1 MRLRVTVRRHGLP
14 DTSIVWSIDTSSSPT
29 IYQLLEQINGIV
41 PVETD
46 GQWGLED
53 YAVELKG
60 SNGVNYECLH
70 FQPVA
75 SVMKEEDEVIIRPL
89 LTQDLKVRRISGRHQ
104 ISDDGKRLYDG
115 LALGRPLLRLPAGR
129 PAINIPP
136 RKKRRV
142 TYDEDEDDDEGFA
155 ALKETEES
163 ESEDNQLLLTE
174 ADLEDQDSEDD
185 DDFAPGNDSD
195 AAENEDSDS
204 AEEDDN
210 QQLVLTAA
218 SEDDYSED
226 DGELV
231 PEGENKDEAD
241 DDDNDNQLVLHADF
255 DNADSQ
261 SDEEGGNISLEEEDS
276 DNEREGSQH
285 GIEEPGTDEVT
296 ADVGLASG
304 SDLRQDAADID
315 DEPALFGI
323 SDPETRA
330 NIRKLQSA
338 FPSTHIALCKSILSA
353 VGGDMGDAYEVLTR
367 GSRPTKSKSEITE
380 TAESHNKLSV
390 EKTRSRRRPKLK
402 HKSPVL
408 DATRDSDS
416 MQDDAEEILDPLVQ
430 QYDKQGFPPGSISS
444 GKALAFMAEV
454 ARSSPDPHPK
464 SSDAALVKQSKRI
477 KFTDDEDLSTGLTST
492 PFIDKETQEVELS
505 DDDNDSDDSSDDSSS
520 SSDSSDLY
528 SDDDE
533 EMPDAVNDSSSSD
546 SSMDSSSD
554 SSSEEESPEEES
566 SKTAVRKARS
576 AGVPGKGAARTR
588 SRNMRRRNANHL
600 ARYKEKG
607 ILPAGTTLAEFSK
620 LKQVNENT
628 SPEEALAALEEL
640 RSPAQ
645 TTGAGEGSKCA
656 SSTGTSTRDVAKEE
670 FELRRQELLA
680 SLANGGVEVSI
691 EPAKKPRKSLNPSQR
706 PKLAKNDY
714 STMPASGAVEVEQA
728 VSSMPDE
735 VETHRP
741 SLIPK
746 AFSNLTPGV
755 TEPSPMEKG
764 DPKSPAGLEAP
775 KDIDTP
781 VPSPKPQPTSAE
793 TAPRRAKL
801 DLGAGRRMLFGA
813 LGLKTP
819 KTKQD
824 EEKLKKD
831 LMKNVKPLI
840 TQKAVEDPKAGINE
854 GLDEDSE
861 AWRDKIIYR
870 AVECVQDDVELS
882 EPPFPFVQ
890 RWDSQQRWPK
900 NGKRKNEQRLESQY
914 YNEDSRMSK
923 KQKRNRKGKH
933 TYVEEQE
940 YLEAFYEPSFQE
952 DSFMDTQFDV
962 SAQAQDQNQNVDE
975 EINQQFLND
984 AQPVAQDLQDSADL
998 PELPGDLSALPDLL
1012 DGMAK
1017 VGMIVAFKKLQFSAA
1032 TQWQPLQSDYMTATV
1047 TEVLQSGELTLT
1059 LALRDRKQIKKRY
1072 DARTG
1077 QRIFDKFEMPVED
1090 DDDGSVLYLSFE
1102 ELQEPKIV
1110 QNPNASLVE
1119 TSLEGKANQ
1128 GIDCDVAMNEPAKVS
1143 TASAVVGEKR
1153 PQARE
1158 GNSIDK
1164 SAATLEHEKDATRAQ
1179 SSLEQ
1184 LPEASEEELP
1194 EIQSSRRYS
1203 HEEEL
1208 PEAQLSHVTET
1219 QLNSDASWS
1228 FQQDH
1233 QPDATKTDQ
1242 AQPVTASNE
1251 EIETEETHVEDPV
1264 VEEMENEEIFVDAP
1278 VAQKMDL
1285 DFADPATPVL
1295 RDIDMSEP
1303 TDEARQTIGRM
1314 MKEAGFRSSVPSSIL
1329 REIRPDGIQSP
1340 GEAALFEK
1348 LRDEMI
1354 SVDDGEENETGKA
1367 SQVYSPRFNGLGSSP
1382 VRKPRE
1388 ISRTPTKPQQAAPAS
1403 YPEKPPSSSW
1413 ETIDPE
1419 YRSSPPPRRKP
1430 FLALN
1435 GGDEQSSWVTIENTQ
1450 ADTQAQHSSPPP
1462 FERVHRFSVPA
1473 PELARSFNHPVQ
1485 ENSGV
1490 FTPQPVECAKT
1501 MSSPPHD
1508 SAKLPVGKAQA
1519 YWNQLQPRKRRRSND
1534 SDATSTKS
1542 SPKRSPA
1549 RSLGIDGAEE
1559 KEAESSLE
1567 YPKLPTNSSFT
1578 SQVTDAGRQ
1587 PDFHFGESIALNDD
1601 SIIIP
1606 DNDTSTSSNQPEQGS
1621 SKFKDGADIATVPPK
1636 RSLFTKVVRPPPL
1649 PNSSSDEDLPSL
1661 KQLSQRAATIKRE
1674 TTTPVAS
1681 KKATAADLAY
1691 KNAMAE
1697 MEDDIA
1703 DGQTTPKASQ
1713 SKQRRASTQSSR
1725 SQASQSRF
1733 IEKPASH
1740 PSWSR
1745 ASDDPA
1751 SQSRNPVHHAS
1762 QSRAPARSTSA
1773 IPPGSQV
1780 IEILSSSDAEPE
1792 PEQAAEALDTRP
1804 KTFRGFNID
1813 MDDDDIAG
1821 SSSGWVQK
1829 RSGPTKRAEPRARK
1843 ASF

>member
-14 DTSIVWSIDTSSSPT
+14 DTSIVWSIDTSTSPT

-53 YAVELKG
+53 YAVELRG

-142 TYDEDEDDDEGFA
+142 TYDEDEDDDEGCA
-155 ALKETEES
+155 ALKETDES

-174 ADLEDQDSEDD
+174 ADLEDEDSEDD

-204 AEEDDN
+204 AEDYDN
-210 QQLVLTAA
+210 QQPALTSA
-218 SEDDYSED
+218 SEDDDSED
-226 DGELV
+226 DEEV
-231 PEGENKDEAD
+231 APEGENMDEAD
-241 DDDNDNQLVLHADF
+241 DDDNDKQLVLHADF

-261 SDEEGGNISLEEEDS
+261 SDEEGRIIGPEEEES

-285 GIEEPGTDEVT
+285 GIEEYWSDEVT
-296 ADVGLASG
+296 ADVGLSSG
-304 SDLRQDAADID
+304 SDPGQDAADID
-315 DEPALFGI
+315 DEPAFSGI

-330 NIRKLQSA
+330 KIRKLQSA
-338 FPSTHIALCKSILSA
+338 FPSTHIALCKSILRA

-367 GSRPTKSKSEITE
+367 GSHPTKSKSEIAE

-390 EKTRSRRRPKLK
+390 KKTRSKRMPKSK
-402 HKSPVL
+402 HKSPVV
-408 DATRDSDS
+408 DAKRDSDS

-444 GKALAFMAEV
+444 GKALAFMAEA
-454 ARSSPDPHPK
+454 ARSSPGPHPK

-477 KFTDDEDLSTGLTST
+477 RFTDDEDFSNGLTST
-492 PFIDKETQEVELS
+492 PFIDKETQEVESS
-505 DDDNDSDDSSDDSSS
+505 DDQNGSDDSSHDSSS
-520 SSDSSDLY
+520 SSDSSDLF
-528 SDDDE
+528 SDDGE
-533 EMPDAVNDSSSSD
+533 EIPDAVNDSPSSD

-566 SKTAVRKARS
+566 SKTPVRKAHS
-576 AGVPGKGAARTR
+576 AGTPGKGTARTR
-588 SRNMRRRNANHL
+588 SRNVRRRNANHL

-645 TTGAGEGSKCA
+645 TTGAGEASKSA
-656 SSTGTSTRDVAKEE
+656 SSTGTSTRDAAKEE
-670 FELRRQELLA
+670 FELRRRELLA
-680 SLANGGVEVSI
+680 SLANGGVEVGI
-691 EPAKKPRKSLNPSQR
+691 ESAKKPQKSLNSSR
-706 PKLAKNDY
+706 RLKSAKNDCLKIL
-714 STMPASGAVEVEQA
+714 ASGAVEVEQA
-728 VSSMPDE
+728 VSSISDE
-735 VETHRP
+735 VETNRP
-741 SLIPK
+741 SLISK
-746 AFSNLTPGV
+746 AFSNLTSGV
-755 TEPSPMEKG
+755 TEPNAMEEG
-764 DPKSPAGLEAP
+764 DLKSSAGLEAP
-775 KDIDTP
+775 KDIETP
-781 VPSPKPQPTSAE
+781 VPSTKPRPTSVE

-831 LMKNVKPLI
+831 FMKNIKPLI
-840 TQKAVEDPKAGINE
+840 TRKDVEDPKAGIDE

-861 AWRDKIIYR
+861 AWREKIIYR
-870 AVECVQDDVELS
+870 AVECVQDDIELS

-900 NGKRKNEQRLESQY
+900 NGKRKNEQRLESQC

-940 YLEAFYEPSFQE
+940 YLEAFYETSFQE
-952 DSFMDTQFDV
+952 DSFMDTPFDV

-984 AQPVAQDLQDSADL
+984 AQPLAQDLQDSADL

-1017 VGMIVAFKKLQFSAA
+1017 VGMIVAFKKLEFSAA

-1072 DARTG
+1072 DERTG
-1077 QRIFDKFEMPVED
+1077 ERIFDKFEMPVED
-1090 DDDGSVLYLSFE
+1090 DDDGSVLYLSFG

-1110 QNPNASLVE
+1110 QNPNASLVQ

-1128 GIDCDVAMNEPAKVS
+1128 GIGCDVAMNEPAEVS
-1143 TASAVVGEKR
+1143 TASAAVGEKR

-1158 GNSIDK
+1158 GNSVDI
-1164 SAATLEHEKDATRAQ
+1164 SATVEHEKDATRAQ
-1179 SSLEQ
+1179 SSHEQ
-1184 LPEASEEELP
+1184 LPEASEQELP

-1219 QLNSDASWS
+1219 QLNSDASGS

-1233 QPDATKTDQ
+1233 QPDATETDQ
-1242 AQPVTASNE
+1242 AQSVTAFNE

-1264 VEEMENEEIFVDAP
+1264 VEEMQNEEIFVDAP

-1295 RDIDMSEP
+1295 CDIDMSEP

-1329 REIRPDGIQSP
+1329 REIRPDGFQSP

-1354 SVDDGEENETGKA
+1354 SADDGEENETGKT
-1367 SQVYSPRFNGLGSSP
+1367 SQVYSPKFNGLGSSP
-1382 VRKPRE
+1382 VRKSRE
-1388 ISRTPTKPQQAAPAS
+1388 FSRTPTKPQQAAPAS

-1419 YRSSPPPRRKP
+1419 YRSSPPLHRKP
-1430 FLALN
+1430 SLALN
-1435 GGDEQSSWVTIENTQ
+1435 GEDEQSSWVTIENTQ
-1450 ADTQAQHSSPPP
+1450 ADTQAQRSSPPP
-1462 FERVHRFSVPA
+1462 FEGVHRFNVA
-1473 PELARSFNHPVQ
+1473 TPESARPFNHPVQ

-1501 MSSPPHD
+1501 MSSPPPD

-1559 KEAESSLE
+1559 MEAESSLK
-1567 YPKLPTNSSFT
+1567 YPKLPTISSFT
-1578 SQVTDAGRQ
+1578 SQATDAGRQ
-1587 PDFHFGESIALNDD
+1587 PDFHFDESIALNDD

-1636 RSLFTKVVRPPPL
+1636 RSLFTKVVRPPSL
-1649 PNSSSDEDLPSL
+1649 PDSSSDEDLPSL

-1691 KNAMAE
+1691 KNSMAE
-1697 MEDDIA
+1697 MEDDLA

-1740 PSWSR
+1740 PSGSR

-1751 SQSRNPVHHAS
+1751 SQSRNRVHHAS

-1804 KTFRGFNID
+1804 KSFRGFNID
-1813 MDDDDIAG
+1813 MDDDNIAG

-1829 RSGPTKRAEPRARK
+1829 RSGPIKRAEPRARK
-1843 ASF
+1843 ASC